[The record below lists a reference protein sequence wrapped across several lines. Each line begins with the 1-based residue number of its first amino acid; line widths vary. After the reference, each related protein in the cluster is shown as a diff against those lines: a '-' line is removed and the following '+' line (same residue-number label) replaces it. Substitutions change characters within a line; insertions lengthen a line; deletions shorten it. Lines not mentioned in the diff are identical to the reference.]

1 MTGLAAECRFRGPE
15 AVSIPAVVESACYR
29 ICQEA
34 LNNATRHAR
43 AKSIRVELETGESS
57 LELSICD
64 DGVGFDEPAKRA
76 SALKAGSLGLIS
88 MEERARLAGGQLQ
101 LHTTPGAGTRVVAR
115 FPLDAAGA
123 ESARALARIQTQ

>member
-1 MTGLAAECRFRGPE
+1 MRIFRTGD
-15 AVSIPAVVESACYR
+15 
-29 ICQEA
+29 ICQLKEGPVCISIIALSWIFGEA

-43 AKSIRVELETGESS
+43 AKSIRVELETVESS